1 MTLQEAKMFI
11 RNANNFIEMFG
22 ENLFERAVVNYDVK
36 DFSTNQYVPRD
47 EGADRYYARLG
58 YPVLCD
64 RTTWIFEEYKGEWKR
79 EVRKLAREY
88 RIPCS
93 YQISETDLLKDCIL
107 LANPNMANYQMDIY
121 HLDGAKEI
129 YIKCD
134 NKKSLCVPVKAIVE
148 KNFSLVVDRHTT
160 YHKGYY
166 NTHDRKQLLDEE
178 LATLETETAK
188 ALRKTIDEGE
198 PYMYEAI
205 EKDPHIR
212 PRTIKVSFEVVLDGT
227 DEAIQKRVVNKLK
240 YSSFDTPTNITIEE
254 V

>member
-11 RNANNFIEMFG
+11 KNANNFIEVFG
-22 ENLFERAVVNYDVK
+22 ENLFERAVANYDVK
-36 DFSTNQYVPRD
+36 DFSTHQYVPRD
-47 EGADRYYARLG
+47 EGADRYYAQLG

-64 RTTWIFEEYKGEWKR
+64 KTMWTFKEYKGEWER

-88 RIPCS
+88 RVPDN
-93 YQISETDLLKDCIL
+93 YQLREKDLLKDCIL
-107 LANPNMANYQMDIY
+107 LVNPNMANYQMSIY
-121 HLDGAKEI
+121 HLEGAKEI

-134 NKKSLCVPVKAIVE
+134 NNKSLYVPVKAIVE
-148 KNFSLVVDRHTT
+148 KNFSLVMDRHTT

-166 NTHDRKQLLDEE
+166 NTPDRKQYLDEA

-188 ALRKTIDEGE
+188 ALRKTIEEGE

-205 EKDPHIR
+205 EKDPQIR
-212 PRTIKVSFEVVLDGT
+212 PRTIKISFEVELDGT
-227 DEAIQKRVVNKLK
+227 QEAIMQKVAHKLR
-240 YSSFDTPTNITIEE
+240 YSTFSNPTNITLEE